1 MAEDLIRYD
10 ILAQDA
16 LRGVVRKVLAEVART
31 GLPGEHH
38 FYITFDTHAA
48 GVRISSRLIAE
59 YPEEMTII
67 LQHQYW
73 DLTVNESSFEVGL
86 SFQGA
91 PERLLVPFNAV
102 KAFIDP
108 SVQFALQFETT
119 SNENLSTPEAT
130 GQDLEPL
137 SADKHNKHATPPLPA
152 PVKASEEDHPDAES
166 ADATNTE
173 ATDAVATDA
182 KAEPDVSADVVSL
195 DAFRK
200 KS

>member
-38 FYITFDTHAA
+38 FYITFDTHAP
-48 GVRISSRLIAE
+48 GVRISSRLIAG

-67 LQHQYW
+67 LQHQFW
-73 DLTVNESSFEVGL
+73 DLTVSESSFEVGL
-86 SFQGA
+86 SFQGV

-102 KAFIDP
+102 KAFVDP
-108 SVQFALQFETT
+108 SVQFALQFEST
-119 SNENLSTPEAT
+119 SGESLGPVEAT

-137 SADKHNKHATPPLPA
+137 PADVPRKESATPLPA
-152 PVKASEEDHPDAES
+152 PAAAPVAEEGGAAEPAAAENDAEVES
-166 ADATNTE
+166 G
-173 ATDAVATDA
+173 
-182 KAEPDVSADVVSL
+182 ADVVSL